1 MMKSKPQ
8 RPRRNCGHKF
18 MMRVQRARRA
28 RQELSGQGAAA
39 QLLAIFAALVSSM
52 PLLPSP
58 RVSAEGLGAGEPE
71 GAAPTAVPPPEIYMT
86 GDEAMAFIRRYKP
99 LRESARLSAAKAAL
113 MRDIPEVSDWV
124 KDAFDYG
131 EWSDLL
137 KADVPGD
144 LPATA
149 QAMKVRAE
157 AWRLD
162 RKPSPRAL
170 ENANDRRL

>member
-1 MMKSKPQ
+1 M
-8 RPRRNCGHKF
+8 
-18 MMRVQRARRA
+18 
-28 RQELSGQGAAA
+28 
-39 QLLAIFAALVSSM
+39 
-52 PLLPSP
+52 
-58 RVSAEGLGAGEPE
+58 
-71 GAAPTAVPPPEIYMT
+71 
-86 GDEAMAFIRRYKP
+86 
-99 LRESARLSAAKAAL
+99 
-113 MRDIPEVSDWV
+113 DWV